1 MKPGYSPE
9 LGHLPLPED
18 DRPFVGRDGELARL
32 LTAWTGAV
40 RGRGSMFVVSGE
52 AGIGKT
58 RLTEELARRVAADG
72 GTFAAGRCHEQAGAP
87 AYWPWLQVARQL
99 EDPSRLE
106 RLLSQTADETTQASP
121 GHARFPI
128 YEAIVGQLTAAAHV
142 RPTVV
147 VVDDLQWADV
157 ASLGVLDLIS
167 GAVRNTPL
175 LVIAT
180 FRDTEVGP
188 DHPLAAALAR
198 LARQPGVER
207 VALEGLPPAAVG
219 LYVSAATG
227 RHLGSATNDALW
239 ARTDGNPF
247 YLAELVRL
255 LASEG
260 HIDALSAA
268 PESQVPEGVRD
279 VLRRRLNRLPEDV
292 QTVLSV
298 AAVVG
303 RDFEAGVLADAC
315 EQSEDSVLNI
325 LDTALTTR
333 LLTADFQRG
342 QQFRFT
348 HALVRDTLYDG
359 MTPVRRARL
368 HARVADAVERRAA
381 LLGEESVFALA
392 HHFSRAAPV
401 RGQAK
406 ALEYTCRAAAVAY
419 RQRAYEQAAGLW
431 RVAVDATPV
440 DRQRLELLD
449 SLGHA
454 YRMAGDVNASVRTYA
469 DAAELAEALD
479 DPRAMAA
486 AVVAM

>member
-1 MKPGYSPE
+1 MNRQAR
-9 LGHLPLPED
+9 
-18 DRPFVGRDGELARL
+18 RP
-32 LTAWTGAV
+32 T
-40 RGRGSMFVVSGE
+40 GRGCRSPASWR
-52 AGIGKT
+52 T
-58 RLTEELARRVAADG
+58 RRDWKGCCRR
-72 GTFAAGRCHEQAGAP
+72 
-87 AYWPWLQVARQL
+87 
-99 EDPSRLE
+99 
-106 RLLSQTADETTQASP
+106 
-121 GHARFPI
+121 
-128 YEAIVGQLTAAAHV
+128 
-142 RPTVV
+142 RPTKPP
-147 VVDDLQWADV
+147 
-157 ASLGVLDLIS
+157 
-167 GAVRNTPL
+167 RP
-175 LVIAT
+175 
-180 FRDTEVGP
+180 
-188 DHPLAAALAR
+188 
-198 LARQPGVER
+198 
-207 VALEGLPPAAVG
+207 PPATPAFR
-219 LYVSAATG
+219 STKP
-227 RHLGSATNDALW
+227 SS
-239 ARTDGNPF
+239 
-247 YLAELVRL
+247 VR
-255 LASEG
+255 S
-260 HIDALSAA
+260 
-268 PESQVPEGVRD
+268 P
-279 VLRRRLNRLPEDV
+279 RRLNRLPEDV